1 MVGWRVGARAG
12 SAREGTGF
20 ALVGA
25 SRLDVMM
32 MNQQPAAGVHARGA
46 RLGAVLNRIGV
57 LFAYGGGLVVAGVG
71 VMSAI
76 SIIGRSALRRPIT
89 GDFELVEIGIAVAG
103 SLFLPY
109 CQATGGHIVVD
120 FFTLRAGE
128 RTRGWLDRFG
138 ALLMAVMFLVIA
150 WRAGVGAL
158 DLYRNGES
166 SMLMRFPIWL
176 GYALTLPG
184 LLMAGLTALAQSLG
198 VKVAE
203 HVEIER

>member
-1 MVGWRVGARAG
+1 MDQ
-12 SAREGTGF
+12 E
-20 ALVGA
+20 
-25 SRLDVMM
+25 
-32 MNQQPAAGVHARGA
+32 PGVRGRGA
-46 RLGAVLNRIGV
+46 RLGDTLNRIAV

-71 VMSAI
+71 VMSAV

-89 GDFELVEIGIAVAG
+89 GDFELAEIGIAVAG
-103 SLFLPY
+103 ALFLPY
-109 CQATGGHIVVD
+109 CQATSGHIVVE

-128 RTRGWLDRFG
+128 RARGWLDRAG
-138 ALLMAVMFLVIA
+138 ALLMAMMFLVIA
-150 WRAGVGAL
+150 WRVGVGMF

-184 LLMAGLTALAQSLG
+184 LLVAGLIALAQSLG

-203 HVEIER
+203 HVETER

>member
-1 MVGWRVGARAG
+1 
-12 SAREGTGF
+12 
-20 ALVGA
+20 
-25 SRLDVMM
+25 MM
-32 MNQQPAAGVHARGA
+32 MDQEPTAGERVRRVRGA
-46 RLGAVLNRIGV
+46 DVLNRVSV
-57 LFAYGGGLVVAGVG
+57 LLAYGGGLVVAAVG

-76 SIIGRSALRRPIT
+76 SIIGRSALSRPIT

-150 WRAGVGAL
+150 WRAGVGTL

-166 SMLMRFPIWL
+166 SMLMRFPIWF

-184 LLMAGLTALAQSLG
+184 LLVAGLVALAQSLG
-198 VKVAE
+198 VQVAE
-203 HVEIER
+203 HVETER